1 MTPQRRLAELAPSTP
16 LTVVEAA
23 ALAGVTTAELERHL
37 DSGELLYETAKR
49 DGREVRL
56 VRVVDLREAFTA
68 EPAPETEPEPE
79 LQSAAPPPN
88 VSRAP
93 HREGSTERARE
104 PVSDTA
110 LVPLLGELRA
120 RVEEAERER
129 RASTA
134 GLLLAQR
141 RLLELETAARPVPWR
156 RRTEVWTGVCAT
168 CAVGALWLDLS
179 GRLGDVHTAARDGQ
193 SVLSGTAARIDAD
206 VGGLETQLATLVTAS
221 ERARE
226 EAEAARRIAE
236 SRAAEEAT
244 ARRVEL
250 ERMEREREALAER
263 LAELRR
269 DAEAARATLGVE
281 RDAGARERERFAQR
295 LDSAERDLE
304 RARAAVEQ
312 ERRAAADDRAAFLAQ
327 LAELER
333 AERERAALASSTL
346 GGLARE
352 VEGLRAATRRAEDA
366 AQRLETVT
374 RAPAGPAPAAPVDTA
389 TEPLQGELA
398 TRAGMDS
405 LLRLFGLRPSVR

>member
-1 MTPQRRLAELAPSTP
+1 VATDPGSTAPGTTPQRRLAELAPSTP

-23 ALAGVTTAELERHL
+23 ALAGVTTAELERSL

-56 VRVVDLREAFTA
+56 VRVVDLREAFSA
-68 EPAPETEPEPE
+68 EPAPEPEPEPEPE
-79 LQSAAPPPN
+79 L
-88 VSRAP
+88 
-93 HREGSTERARE
+93 ARD

-179 GRLGDVHTAARDGQ
+179 GRLGEVRTATRDGQ
-193 SVLSGTAARIDAD
+193 SMLSGTAARIDAD

-236 SRAAEEAT
+236 SRAAGEAT

-333 AERERAALASSTL
+333 AERERAALANSTL

-366 AQRLETVT
+366 AQRLETATQVQ
-374 RAPAGPAPAAPVDTA
+374 AVSPPAGPKAVQLTSGTGD
-389 TEPLQGELA
+389 EA
-398 TRAGMDS
+398 TRTS
-405 LLRLFGLRPSVR
+405 VETFLRLFGLRAPVR